1 VNIETIDDLKIILKE
16 IGYSSKAIEEI
27 AKWYTSEPPMN

>member
-1 VNIETIDDLKIILKE
+1 VNIETVDDLKTVLKE
-16 IGYSSKAIEEI
+16 IGYSSKAIAEI